1 MGPEKM
7 GSKEPKKHTRRTRKP
22 QACATTLSVRTY
34 TDPPTSAWL
43 KLWATMLR
51 DFSAELDGE
60 KPHAAPPAADVQE

>member
-7 GSKEPKKHTRRTRKP
+7 GPKEPKKHTRRTRKP
-22 QACATTLSVRTY
+22 RVFATTLSVRTY
-34 TDPPTSAWL
+34 ADPPTSAWL

-60 KPHAAPPAADVQE
+60 GPHAPPAADVQE